1 MKQGSKGTCKG
12 QKWTIPLFFATC
24 SLHFAACFLHSSYL
38 SAMFFRLALFIFF
51 TSGFSVSAPAQGD
64 TSIYKGLRISLFD
77 VSIKKQK
84 SESISLKLSVVNTGR
99 LPVSFGKKNEA
110 PPENLVVEFDTV
122 NLPFVIQG
130 RESLLAEAVRKEKIS
145 LQPGEMLRD
154 MSLEIKLKAPD
165 TTSLPLPGG
174 PQTGQICADLVLDTV
189 QIIQYTDNAML
200 LHFIVRNAGNTTAF
214 LLGNT
219 DNPDDNLAV
228 NVYFTSG
235 TKLTR
240 GAILADGMFIQKGR
254 ETLDGLLLP
263 GQMLEGEIEISL
275 TNRSKFA
282 PNLVF
287 ELDPFQ
293 SVSDCNRSNNT
304 KSVVVEF

>member
-1 MKQGSKGTCKG
+1 M
-12 QKWTIPLFFATC
+12 
-24 SLHFAACFLHSSYL
+24 HS
-38 SAMFFRLALFIFF
+38 RHALFILFIAISF
-51 TSGFSVSAPAQGD
+51 GAPAQGD
-64 TSIYKGLRISLFD
+64 TPLYKGLRISLFD

-84 SESISLKLSVVNTGR
+84 TESVSIKLSVVNTGR
-99 LPVSFGKKNEA
+99 LPVAFGKKNET
-110 PPENLVVEFDTV
+110 PPENLVIELDTV
-122 NLPFVIQG
+122 NLPLVLQG
-130 RESLLAEAVRKEKIS
+130 RESLLTEAVRKEKIS
-145 LQPGEMLRD
+145 LQPGEMLLD
-154 MSLEIKLKAPD
+154 MLLEIKLKTPD
-165 TTSLPLPGG
+165 TTTLPLPGG
-174 PQTGQICADLVLDTV
+174 PASGQNCADLVFDTV
-189 QIIQYTDNAML
+189 SIIQYTENTMSL
-200 LHFIVRNAGNTTAF
+200 RYIVRNAGNTTAY

-219 DNPDDNLAV
+219 DNPEDNLAV

-263 GQMLEGEIEISL
+263 GQMLEGEIGISL

-293 SVSDCNRSNNT
+293 TVGDCNRSNNT
-304 KSVVVEF
+304 KGLTVEF